1 MADQAQAPM
10 KYIDLLAMLEN
21 AKNKSLAATLLPGQG
36 NIPAPSAEFMAS
48 QRNPFPNARPLP
60 TEAMTFDSL
69 AGTLGNMG
77 SNMVVQPG
85 QKAIEDR
92 QKAGF
97 FADVMNKRMG
107 DLK

>member
-1 MADQAQAPM
+1 
-10 KYIDLLAMLEN
+10 
-21 AKNKSLAATLLPGQG
+21 
-36 NIPAPSAEFMAS
+36 
-48 QRNPFPNARPLP
+48 
-60 TEAMTFDSL
+60 
-69 AGTLGNMG
+69 
-77 SNMVVQPG
+77 MVVQPG